1 MDHKHLQSGK
11 DCWEDHWESTA
22 LSAEHLPPQNS
33 QGAASILKDPTH
45 PRNGLFTLLPSGQR
59 HKNVKSKTTRLKN
72 SSFPTPIRLLNRS
85 LQSCSASC
93 NCHNCLHFA
102 QFHGSDLYCFYVYS
116 CCVYFFSHR
125 WHSVASKGRISLYR
139 ETCFLTVHI
148 TLNLEFISEDAQT
161 TFQRDAGKVWYLWC
175 TFEWTVKS
183 KSFSTAWMTLVVKS
197 M

>member
-1 MDHKHLQSGK
+1 MDHEHLQSGK

-33 QGAASILKDPTH
+33 QGAASVLKDPTH

-85 LQSCSASC
+85 LQSRSASC

-148 TLNLEFISEDAQT
+148 TLNTESWINFW
-161 TFQRDAGKVWYLWC
+161 RC
-175 TFEWTVKS
+175 TNNIPKGCR
-183 KSFSTAWMTLVVKS
+183 KS
-197 M
+197 MVFVMHIWMDS